1 MRRAFAAGFAG
12 MRQNFKPGLALWAV
26 GAALLASY
34 YLWPAARPAFDV
46 ASRWKDEGGYW
57 FSAISTGICGGLIP
71 FLFLWGT
78 GRIAAQR
85 VAATFAFMVIFWV
98 YRGIEVDAFYRFQA
112 VLFGNGTDVATV
124 AKKTLFDMAVYAA
137 FWANPTTCLVYF
149 WFFDCAGD
157 WRRFRAELSRDIFTV
172 RIPALVLSAW
182 MVWGPTVCFV
192 YGLPPALQMPVFNI
206 VLCFWVLLVSAVTT
220 PRTASPQ

>member
-1 MRRAFAAGFAG
+1 MHEGVHPVGGVLVDVGHPRRLLIFQLGERADV
-12 MRQNFKPGLALWAV
+12 V

-85 VAATFAFMVIFWV
+85 VAATFAAGASS
-98 YRGIEVDAFYRFQA
+98 GI
-112 VLFGNGTDVATV
+112 ATSTRTP
-124 AKKTLFDMAVYAA
+124 ASRPATATA
-137 FWANPTTCLVYF
+137 
-149 WFFDCAGD
+149 CA
-157 WRRFRAELSRDIFTV
+157 
-172 RIPALVLSAW
+172 
-182 MVWGPTVCFV
+182 
-192 YGLPPALQMPVFNI
+192 
-206 VLCFWVLLVSAVTT
+206 
-220 PRTASPQ
+220 